1 MLTFT
6 EEEFEKYLS
15 RRTSE
20 KEAAK
25 LRQSARA
32 SHRRDLGAEF
42 ERQISAAC
50 DLYRET
56 GEADIEKTPEPMRP
70 IRSLGD
76 GKFIAFFEKPAQP
89 DYTGV
94 MRGGISVMFE
104 AKATETDKM
113 HQDRVTE
120 TQTRKLQT
128 NAALGGWSFVLC
140 QYASGRVYR
149 IPWQQWAAMK
159 ETWGRKYITEEDAAE
174 YAVPLSSS
182 GLPLCLHNAESRKVE
197 KPEAHREPG
206 TQKANTP

>member
-20 KEAAK
+20 KEAAR

-70 IRSLGD
+70 IRNLGD

-94 MRGGISVMFE
+94 MRDGISVMFE

-120 TQTRKLQT
+120 TQARKLQT
-128 NAALGGWSFVLC
+128 NAKLGGWSFVLC

-149 IPWQQWAAMK
+149 IPWQKWAAMK
-159 ETWGRKYITEEDAAE
+159 EVWGRKYITEEDAAE
-174 YAVPLSSS
+174 YAVPLSPS
-182 GLPLCLHNAESRKVE
+182 GLPQFLHRTAD
-197 KPEAHREPG
+197 
-206 TQKANTP
+206 